1 MDYYAELYEKLI
13 AISTQYDFDKIK
25 KAYDY
30 AHTLHEGQFRR
41 SGEEYISHPVA
52 VAIIVAQLELDTDS
66 VCAALLHDTL
76 EDCKD
81 KTDSETIRKM
91 FGDEACQYSL

>member
-66 VCAALLHDTL
+66 VCAAL
-76 EDCKD
+76 
-81 KTDSETIRKM
+81 
-91 FGDEACQYSL
+91 